1 MSQANDKDEW
11 QLAVKGKGTYKMLD
25 AYEYTYI

>member
-11 QLAVKGKGTYKMLD
+11 QLAVKGTYKMLD